1 MRVWSAVLLFI
12 LCSGLLAGTSGKLVG
27 KVGSEITGEP
37 LIGANIIIDGTNM
50 GAAADVDGNFI
61 IMNIPPGNYVVKC
74 SMIGYKLT
82 SFENVQI
89 SMDLT
94 TRVNYALQQSSLE
107 MDEVVVLSHREPM
120 VVKDLTA
127 STSVVTAEDIALLPV
142 NDISEL
148 LNMQAGMIAG
158 HVRGGRSG
166 EIMYAID
173 GVPMTDVFD
182 GSSVVDVNKNM
193 VSELQ
198 FVSGAFNAE
207 YGRAMSGYV
216 NIVTK
221 SGDNNIRGGIDL
233 YNGSNTSNHTNIF
246 RGVDKYSPT
255 STYNLEGYLNYPIL
269 KDRIFFFGNF
279 KKNHRDGW
287 MNARHVFNP
296 WDITINRG
304 ASLPPELR
312 YLFQATGDSSI
323 VPMNWED
330 HSYFHGKVM
339 LKLTQN
345 INLNYNTIIDSRD
358 WQDYN
363 HNYSYNPYGDVVRHL
378 RANTNSLTLTHM
390 LSTKT
395 FYDLIVSGY
404 TRDYSHYVYEDPSD
418 SNYTH
423 YLLFQQAPTET
434 PTFLTGGTNSEHF
447 YRTTKNIL
455 GKLDLTSQVNPV
467 NQIKMG
473 LEYVGYQ
480 LDYRYFNLL
489 QAAGISSPVE
499 TMNPFVDV
507 YIPDPDDPEENTA
520 INIYS
525 REPFEAS
532 TYIQD
537 KIELKNIIIN
547 VGVRYD
553 YFDAKGFILND
564 PTDPDIYRPKKP
576 QNIAESMEERRS
588 HWYKPSTPKS
598 SVSPRFGFAFPITAN
613 GVVHFSYGLFFQA
626 PNFQLLY
633 SNPEFKFSEGTGNL
647 GLAGNS
653 DLDPE
658 KTVNGEIGLKQAIS
672 EDMAIELTVYF
683 RDIRNLAGTR
693 ADEITIFG
701 GTSWYNQYQNSD
713 FGFVKGF
720 IFALDK
726 RLSDSWS
733 SSIDYTYQIA
743 KGNAS
748 DPNSIRNQIL
758 SGELPEIQLIYLDF
772 DQKHTVNFNFA
783 YNSAGNWGF
792 GFVGQYG
799 SGLPYT
805 PNQSIN
811 ISKLLTNSE
820 TKPDYFNVNLNVYK
834 TLSYG
839 NMGFKLSLRVH
850 NLLDRLNE
858 NGVYNDSG
866 TANYT
871 WQEYN
876 YEQSGAPAIVNSLE
890 EYYRHPGFYSE
901 PRRIELGLAIDWN
914 RK

>member
-1 MRVWSAVLLFI
+1 MRIWSVILIFI
-12 LCSGLLAGTSGKLVG
+12 SFSNIFAGTSGKLVG
-27 KVGSEITGEP
+27 KVSIGDTGEP
-37 LIGANIIIDGTNM
+37 LIGANVIIVGTNM
-50 GAAADVDGNFI
+50 GAASDVEGNFI
-61 IMNIPPGNYVVKC
+61 IMNIPPGIYSVKC

-82 SFENVQI
+82 TFEHVQI

-94 TRVNYALQQSSLE
+94 TRVNYALEQSALE
-107 MDEVVVLSHREPM
+107 MDEVVVLSHRDPM

-142 NDISEL
+142 NDVSEL
-148 LNMQAGMIAG
+148 LGMQAGMIAG

-173 GVPMTDVFD
+173 GVPMTDVYD

-221 SGDNNIRGGIDL
+221 SGDNNISGGLDI
-233 YNGSNTSNHTNIF
+233 YNGSNLSNHTNIF
-246 RGVDKYSPT
+246 RGIDTYSPRG
-255 STYNLEGYLNYPIL
+255 TYNLEGYLNYPVI
-269 KDRIFFFGNF
+269 KDRVFFYGNI
-279 KKNHRDGW
+279 KNFHRDGW
-287 MNARHVFNP
+287 MKAKYIFDP

-304 ASLPPELR
+304 ASYAPEDR
-312 YLFQATGDSSI
+312 YIFQATGDSSI

-330 HSYFHGKVM
+330 HRNFHGKLM
-339 LKLTQN
+339 FKLGQHV
-345 INLNYNTIIDSRD
+345 NLNYNTIIDRRD

-363 HNYSYNPYGDVVRHL
+363 HSYAYNPYGDVVRHL
-378 RANTNSLTLTHM
+378 RARTNSLTLTHM
-390 LSTKT
+390 LSTQT
-395 FYDLIVSGY
+395 FYNLILSGY
-404 TRDYSHYVYEDPSD
+404 TRDYSHYVYENPND
-418 SNYTH
+418 SLYTH
-423 YLLFQQAPTET
+423 YLLFQQTPTET
-434 PTFLTGGTNSEHF
+434 PSFLTGGTNSEHF
-447 YRTTKNIL
+447 YRTTKNFL
-455 GKLDLTSQVNPV
+455 GKLDLTSQVNSS
-467 NQIKMG
+467 NQVKTGI
-473 LEYVGYQ
+473 EFVSYQ
-480 LDYRYFNLL
+480 LDYRYYNLL
-489 QAAGISSPVE
+489 QAAGIPNPDV
-499 TMNPFVDV
+499 TMNPFVDM
-507 YIPDPDDPEENTA
+507 YIPDPTNPEENTA
-520 INIYS
+520 INIYT
-525 REPFEAS
+525 REPIEAS

-547 VGVRYD
+547 IGLRYD
-553 YFDAKGFILND
+553 YFDAKGLMLND

-576 QNIAESMEERRS
+576 QHIAETMDERLS
-588 HWYKPSTPKS
+588 HWYRETTPKS
-598 SVSPRFGFAFPITAN
+598 SLSPRFGFAFPITAG

-626 PNFQLLY
+626 PNFELLY

-658 KTVNGEIGLKQAIS
+658 KTISGEIGLKQAIS
-672 EDMAIELTVYF
+672 EDMAVEVTAYF

-733 SSIDYTYQIA
+733 TSIDYTYQIA

-758 SGELPEIQLIYLDF
+758 NGERPEIQLINLNF
-772 DQKHTVNFNFA
+772 DQTHTINFNFA
-783 YNSAGNWGF
+783 YNSDKNWGM
-792 GFVGQYG
+792 GLVGQYG

-805 PNQSIN
+805 PDQSIN

-820 TKPDYFNVNLNVYK
+820 TKPGYFSVNLNAYK
-834 TLSYG
+834 MVNYAG
-839 NMGFKLSLRVH
+839 FGFKFSLRIH

-858 NGVYNDSG
+858 QGVYNDSG

-876 YEQSGAPAIVNSLE
+876 YSESGAPTIVNSLE
-890 EYYRHPGFYSE
+890 EYYRNPGYYSE
-901 PRRIELGLAIDWN
+901 PCRIELGVAIDWN